1 MDRKTP
7 TTPKEKLKKHD
18 INEKKKYAMFLK
30 RNQSNFF
37 ETS

>member
-18 INEKKKYAMFLK
+18 INDKKKI
-30 RNQSNFF
+30 RNVFKEKS
-37 ETS
+37 E